1 MQKKG
6 VETLIQQVQT
16 TAANPVES
24 EQIDLPEVVLQP
36 LPMNAKVAEQHHF
49 AHDLLEEML
58 FKRGIFKPYFM
69 GEGKHGKPFLLEHPQ
84 IQFNISHCKNAAL
97 WHWLETVRRRRGN
110 HSTDAGTC
118 IASSSDC
125 FGTAGNFTV
134 RITRTVFFAVLDT
147 KRELCKGVGRWD
159 FLSDADAGIFPARA
173 TCNGR
178 NAVPCTEGKW
188 RNSRSDAGICCS
200 RSRGR
205 IPILSG
211 YLGAEASL
219 FRLYSQGRITE
230 KGSRMC
236 HSAPFFFGIS
246 KKEINPYP
254 CRCPDIHLR

>member
-84 IQFNISHCKNAAL
+84 IQFNISHCKNAVL
-97 WHWLETVRRRRGN
+97 CGIGSKPLGVDVETIRPMRERVLRRVL
-110 HSTDAGTC
+110 T
-118 IASSSDC
+118 ASEQQEILQSESP
-125 FGTAGNFTV
+125 
-134 RITRTVFFAVLDT
+134 
-147 KRELCKGVGRWD
+147 ELCFLRFWTLKESFVKALGVG
-159 FLSDADAGIFPARA
+159 RA

-178 NAVPCTEGKW
+178 NAVPCTAGK
-188 RNSRSDAGICCS
+188 RRDSRSDAGICCS

-211 YLGAEASL
+211 YLGAETSL
-219 FRLYSQGRITE
+219 FRLYSQDRITE

>member
-84 IQFNISHCKNAAL
+84 IQFNISHCKNAVL
-97 WHWLETVRRRRGN
+97 CGIGSKPLGVDVETIRPMW
-110 HSTDAGTC
+110 
-118 IASSSDC
+118 DC
-125 FGTAGNFTV
+125 
-134 RITRTVFFAVLDT
+134 
-147 KRELCKGVGRWD
+147 
-159 FLSDADAGIFPARA
+159 LSDADAGIFPARA

-178 NAVPCTEGKW
+178 NAVPCTAGT
-188 RNSRSDAGICCS
+188 RRDSRSDAGICCS

-211 YLGAEASL
+211 YLGAETSL
-219 FRLYSQGRITE
+219 FRLYSQDRITE